1 MARCSELP
9 TQLERDTM
17 NNSHTL
23 YSPSTKS
30 KVWVLFVDAPFIY
43 TKIDGQQAK
52 KKREIMMCTV
62 MALTGL
68 LLEIH
73 VKLLLIIFK
82 IFFDSCRLL

>member
-43 TKIDGQQAK
+43 TKMDGQQAK
-52 KKREIMMCTV
+52 KKKEKNNDV
-62 MALTGL
+62 YGDGL
-68 LLEIH
+68 DWLA
-73 VKLLLIIFK
+73 
-82 IFFDSCRLL
+82 S